1 MLLDTTFSVGL
12 SGFHGS
18 GSKEVR
24 PSADAGTLL
33 SRSTTFQLVVID
45 EELWSKDVFCGG
57 KLKAT
62 CDTFCTNLHSK
73 CSIASHSF
81 KHPVFGQGKFF
92 CRGVPKIQNHQR

>member
-62 CDTFCTNLHSK
+62 HDTFWTNLRSK
-73 CSIASHSF
+73 CSIAWHSF
-81 KHPVFGQGKFF
+81 KHPAFGLGKVF
-92 CRGVPKIQNHQR
+92 CRGVPESRNHLR